1 MKTSSMPKLFASSL
15 FLASCLFSINT
26 YAHDL
31 VLKID
36 KITNTKGVIMIALH
50 NSASTYESD
59 QHMFSA
65 KKMAITENT
74 LTVHFGDIP
83 KGDYAIKLFQDE
95 NENGRIDK
103 NDLGVPTEG
112 YGFSNNSDTMGQPSF
127 EEAKFSVNSA
137 TTLTIHLR

>member
-15 FLASCLFSINT
+15 FLASSLFSINT

-50 NSASTYESD
+50 NNASTYESD

-103 NDLGVPTEG
+103 NDLGIPTEG
-112 YGFSNNSDTMGQPSF
+112 YGFSNNGDTMGQPSF